1 MGGRSGFRLIRS
13 IWFLRFLA
21 PSNHR
26 FRSDRSQN
34 FTMMG
39 AFSLLFSLWHA
50 AICES
55 AAFTTRRCDFARSIV
70 ALRVADS
77 FFVRWSLYSLN
88 NQVPFARV
96 NLHRGFL
103 ARVRMRAVP
112 GGN

>member
-13 IWFLRFLA
+13 IWFFRFLA

-70 ALRVADS
+70 DLRVADS
-77 FFVRWSLYSLN
+77 FSFDG
-88 NQVPFARV
+88 PFT
-96 NLHRGFL
+96 
-103 ARVRMRAVP
+103 P
-112 GGN
+112 